1 MRMNDESERRNER
14 IPEFATRAIVTIG
27 ASTIIFGMIVGTPIS
42 TKAETAKVMDQASA
56 DGSFIIAQTNGME
69 RRGNRRDTRQDCRQA
84 NGAVGA
90 DKRNCKQQGR
100 QN

>member
-1 MRMNDESERRNER
+1 MT
-14 IPEFATRAIVTIG
+14 PEFLSRSFTIIR
-27 ASTIIFGMIVGTPIS
+27 SFMIIFGMVVGMSIS
-42 TKAETAKVMDQASA
+42 TNAETVKVMDEAST
-56 DGSFIIAQTNGME
+56 DGSFTIAQTNGQD
-69 RRGNRRDTRQDCRQA
+69 RRDTRQNCRQA

>member
-1 MRMNDESERRNER
+1 MATFRSTNSRSEGRGRR
-14 IPEFATRAIVTIG
+14 PEARCSRRPGV
-27 ASTIIFGMIVGTPIS
+27 IVGIS
-42 TKAETAKVMDQASA
+42 IPTNAQTVKVTDRTATVV
-56 DGSFIIAQTNGME
+56 IAQTNGMD
-69 RRGNRRDTRQDCRQA
+69 RRQDRRDTRQDCRQE

>member
-1 MRMNDESERRNER
+1 MTPKFVSRSFMVIRS
-14 IPEFATRAIVTIG
+14 
-27 ASTIIFGMIVGTPIS
+27 SMLIFGMVVGMSIS
-42 TKAETAKVMDQASA
+42 TNAETIKVMDEASSN
-56 DGSFIIAQTNGME
+56 GSFIIAQTNGQD
-69 RRGNRRDTRQDCRQA
+69 RRDTRQDCRQK

>member
-1 MRMNDESERRNER
+1 ML
-14 IPEFATRAIVTIG
+14 FL
-27 ASTIIFGMIVGTPIS
+27 GMVVGTSIS
-42 TKAETAKVMDQASA
+42 TKAETTNVMDQASPER
-56 DGSFIIAQTNGME
+56 SFVIAQTNGME
-69 RRGNRRDTRQDCRQA
+69 RRQDRRDTRQDCRQE